1 MEHIW
6 PARYGR
12 DGITAVSGEATLH
25 KQGGRLRQLTPGTQA
40 HRYRCSLP
48 GLAGFTA
55 TRCGGLTEPTIVPAA
70 GSPAD
75 KAVAILYQLRGF
87 CKINSAFL
95 QINSARCT
103 SEQPNGM
110 EKSTACQ
117 GSIPACFR
125 ASGFCPSPLT
135 AVVSPVA
142 PWFRVR
148 AMTFFRLPVTCS
160 SLLLAGWVC
169 IPGLR
174 AGCSPFVLLSPAA
187 VLGNLQPTKS
197 SARPVLSR

>member
-12 DGITAVSGEATLH
+12 NGITAVSGEATLH

-70 GSPAD
+70 GSPAA

-95 QINSARCT
+95 QINGA
-103 SEQPNGM
+103 QAP
-110 EKSTACQ
+110 
-117 GSIPACFR
+117 
-125 ASGFCPSPLT
+125 ASGRTVWKSLRP
-135 AVVSPVA
+135 
-142 PWFRVR
+142 VR
-148 AMTFFRLPVTCS
+148 AASLPAS
-160 SLLLAGWVC
+160 GYLA
-169 IPGLR
+169 
-174 AGCSPFVLLSPAA
+174 
-187 VLGNLQPTKS
+187 
-197 SARPVLSR
+197 SALHH